1 MKVSVSDSEYNQPS
15 GLQEK
20 LERLNHMMSAGGGE
34 MEGTNYRR
42 MQYLSSEYRNS
53 VWECDMEAVMLWLIK
68 INGHWT
74 QDLRLTTRDLHLDRL
89 LTTRPG

>member
-42 MQYLSSEYRNS
+42 MQYLSSEYRYS
-53 VWECDMEAVMLWLIK
+53 VRV
-68 INGHWT
+68 
-74 QDLRLTTRDLHLDRL
+74 
-89 LTTRPG
+89 

>member
-1 MKVSVSDSEYNQPS
+1 MREKKIILKIFKIKSYKMDRIMKVSVSDSEYNQPS

-42 MQYLSSEYRNS
+42 MQYLSSEYRYS
-53 VWECDMEAVMLWLIK
+53 V
-68 INGHWT
+68 
-74 QDLRLTTRDLHLDRL
+74 
-89 LTTRPG
+89 